1 MCIRDS
7 VDGDDVL
14 ANDLM
19 QLLQERRL
27 DLISTMRSLS
37 AHLRGDDIGLGDWT
51 TRWESRLQLENATS
65 EELIQRL
72 DAINPIYVPRNHL
85 VEEALAQA
93 VAGDLDPFMQML
105 ERVTHP
111 YERVA
116 GADRFAEPGDPAPG
130 YRTYCG
136 T

>member
-1 MCIRDS
+1 
-7 VDGDDVL
+7 
-14 ANDLM
+14 M

-37 AHLRGDDIGLGDWT
+37 AHLRGDDIGLDDWT

-116 GADRFAEPGDPAPG
+116 GADRLAEPGDPAPG